1 MKNFHTCY
9 IVRKK
14 KCEKKKHF
22 IRLQFQIHII
32 SFNVCVCV
40 CMRVQ
45 ERLFFNKNTRLFRIK
60 VIALYHHHGKA
71 DNVTR
76 DSACYFILIRMSH
89 KNEMKNFYTRERHI
103 TKVYYTFFF
112 WCWIKYFFFCVWC
125 NTEKMNKYKK
135 IVWKRFIF

>member
-1 MKNFHTCY
+1 M
-9 IVRKK
+9 
-14 KCEKKKHF
+14 KKKHF

-32 SFNVCVCV
+32 SFDVCVYVSV
-40 CMRVQ
+40 CKRDF
-45 ERLFFNKNTRLFRIK
+45 FFNKNTRLFRIK

-89 KNEMKNFYTRERHI
+89 KNEMKNFYTRERNI

-112 WCWIKYFFFCVWC
+112 
-125 NTEKMNKYKK
+125 
-135 IVWKRFIF
+135 